1 MSNAAI
7 ELDPQSRGDVDRP
20 PLLLLHALGSS
31 LAMWDA
37 QVAALEPYFHLVR
50 YSLRGHGASARA
62 GVEESDIAALAADAC
77 AVLDRLGIERA
88 HWCGLSLGGMVAMRA
103 AIHTPGRV
111 DRLVLANTAAHMP
124 PAAAWSERM
133 ALVRHGGMEPLAE
146 PTMARWF
153 TPAFRQRAPCEVGRI
168 RKIFLGTDPAS
179 YAAAC
184 AAIRDLDLRADLAR
198 IGAPTLLLA
207 GAHDAG
213 VPPARMA
220 EMQAAICGARL
231 VTLDAAHLSNIEAC
245 AEFTAALCTHLGVSP

>member
-184 AAIRDLDLRADLAR
+184 AAIRDLDLREGLPSIRSRTLVIAGTDDPT
-198 IGAPTLLLA
+198 AP
-207 GAHDAG
+207 
-213 VPPARMA
+213 PPAALAMA
-220 EMQAAICGARL
+220 AAIPGARCVEL
-231 VTLDAAHLSNIEAC
+231 PAAHLSGLG
-245 AEFTAALCTHLGVSP
+245 AAAAFNATVLGFLA